1 MSARDSQVKRMAD
14 LLREGA
20 TMLSQACPEC
30 KTPLFRLSSGEVVC
44 PGCSKRVV
52 FAKPSETE
60 RVAAQAV
67 VASSLEEV
75 LVEKISEIQ
84 SALQASKDISEM
96 ERQVRVLSSLFDLL
110 EKVRGRK
117 R

>member
-1 MSARDSQVKRMAD
+1 MSTRDSQVKRMAD

-30 KTPLFRLSSGEVVC
+30 KTPLFRLSSGEVIC
-44 PGCSKRVV
+44 PGCNKRVV

-67 VASSLEEV
+67 VASGLEDV
-75 LVEKISEIQ
+75 IVAKISEVQ
-84 SALQASKDISEM
+84 SSLQMTRDLSEI
-96 ERQVRVLSSLFDLL
+96 ERHVGVLSSLFDLL
-110 EKVRGRK
+110 EKVRGAK

>member
-44 PGCSKRVV
+44 PGCNKRVV

-60 RVAAQAV
+60 RVASQSI

-75 LVEKISEIQ
+75 LIEKISELQ
-84 SALQASKDISEM
+84 SSLRMSKDVSEI
-96 ERQVRVLSSLFDLL
+96 ERYVKVLSSLFDLL
-110 EKVRGRK
+110 EKVRITK

>member
-1 MSARDSQVKRMAD
+1 MNARDSQVKRMAD

-20 TMLSQACPEC
+20 AMLSQSCPEC
-30 KTPLFRLSSGEVVC
+30 KTPLFRLSSGEVIC
-44 PGCSKRVV
+44 PGCGRRVV

-67 VASSLEEV
+67 VTSTLEEV
-75 LVEKISEIQ
+75 LMGKISELQ
-84 SALQASKDISEM
+84 STLQVSRDISEV
-96 ERQVRVLSSLFDLL
+96 ERHVRVLSSLFDLL
-110 EKVRGRK
+110 EKVRESK

>member
-1 MSARDSQVKRMAD
+1 MSSRDSQVKRMAD

-30 KTPLFRLSSGEVVC
+30 KTPLFRLSSGDVVC

-75 LVEKISEIQ
+75 IVEKISQVQ
-84 SALQASKDISEM
+84 SALHASRDVSEV
-96 ERQVRVLSSLFDLL
+96 ERHVRVLSSLFDLL
-110 EKVRGRK
+110 EKVRGTK

>member
-1 MSARDSQVKRMAD
+1 MNARDSQVKRMAD

-30 KTPLFRLSSGEVVC
+30 KTPLFRLSSGEVIC
-44 PGCSKRVV
+44 PGCGRRVV
-52 FAKPSETE
+52 FAKTSETE

-75 LVEKISEIQ
+75 LVAKISEVQ
-84 SALQASKDISEM
+84 SGLRASRDISEV
-96 ERQVRVLSSLFDLL
+96 EQHVRVLSSLFDLL
-110 EKVRGRK
+110 GKVREAK

>member
-44 PGCSKRVV
+44 PGCNKRVV

-60 RVAAQAV
+60 MVASQSV

-75 LVEKISEIQ
+75 LIEKISELQ
-84 SALQASKDISEM
+84 SSLRMSKDVSEI
-96 ERQVRVLSSLFDLL
+96 ERYAKVLSSLFELL
-110 EKVRGRK
+110 EKVRGAK